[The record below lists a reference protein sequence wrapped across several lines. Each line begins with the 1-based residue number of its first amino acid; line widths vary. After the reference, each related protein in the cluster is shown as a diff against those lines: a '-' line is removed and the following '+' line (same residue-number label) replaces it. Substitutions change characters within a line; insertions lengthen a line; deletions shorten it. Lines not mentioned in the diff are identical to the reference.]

1 MVMTRCQYVII
12 FLLAGQIFLT
22 SNAFSQCPE
31 KIIITTDR
39 YLYFSG
45 ENLWY
50 KAGCFITGTN
60 QPSPLSKV
68 AYLELSNLNGT
79 TVTQIK
85 LSLEKGQGNSYMILP
100 DTLSTG
106 NYFLTAYTNWMRN
119 YDNQFFATT
128 MISVINPFRKDVF
141 NSITKLKVP
150 FSESEKI
157 QSNTAVFEQLQKE
170 YKTRSMV
177 DLIFKNVADLNDI
190 SISVARKSL
199 LSSHENSS
207 KPENQ
212 SGESGSTIKLKNPPD
227 FLPEVEGKIITGIIK
242 NRSDNKPL
250 VKEVVILNFVN
261 RIASLYVTR
270 TDNSGR
276 FRFSVNQFG
285 NKEMVIQPIW
295 ADTSGAGYAV
305 ELDPAFIT
313 EKVKI
318 GPAGVP
324 FNDSLIT
331 EINKCIINMQVEALY
346 NSASKRSYVA
356 KPLTRNFNFYNDP
369 PIKTQLDKYIELPT
383 MSEVFKE
390 IVPSVA
396 VRDRNNVNSFRVASE
411 NGMLL
416 DYFAIVDG
424 IQIKDINRI
433 VSMNPEDVKQIE
445 VIDLK
450 YYFKDQELGAIINIQ
465 TKKGDL
471 SAMNFDNRIFRQE
484 YPCFEYSYIFPFPD
498 YSVDSIYKSDIADFR
513 NQLYWNPQVNV
524 EKEGSHIRFYTS
536 DDTGDYLVAIE
547 GITPEGKRVR
557 YEMPF
562 SVIEK

>member
-1 MVMTRCQYVII
+1 MRRYQHVLT
-12 FLLAGQIFLT
+12 LLLVGQLFLT
-22 SNAFSQCPE
+22 SNSFSQCPE

-39 YLYFSG
+39 CLYFSG

-50 KAGCFITGTN
+50 KAGCYIAGTN

-68 AYLELSNLNGT
+68 VYLELSNLSGT
-79 TVTQIK
+79 TVTQVK

-119 YDNQFFATT
+119 YDNQVFAIA

-141 NSITKLKVP
+141 NSLTSLKLPV
-150 FSESEKI
+150 SESIEI
-157 QSNTAVFEQLQKE
+157 LDNTAVFEPIQKE
-170 YKTRSMV
+170 YKTRALV
-177 DLIFKNVADLNDI
+177 DLNIKNVTDLNDI

-199 LSSHENSS
+199 LSSYENRS
-207 KPENQ
+207 KAENQ
-212 SGESGSTIKLKNPPD
+212 SAESASTKRLKNPPD
-227 FLPEVEGKIITGIIK
+227 FLPEPEGKIITGIIK

-261 RIASLYVTR
+261 RITSLYVTR

-305 ELDPAFIT
+305 ELDPSFIT

-318 GPAGVP
+318 KPAGVP

-331 EINKCIINMQVEALY
+331 EINECIINMQVEALY

-356 KPLTRNFNFYNDP
+356 KPLTRNFNFFNDP

-390 IVPSVA
+390 IVPSVG
-396 VRDRNNVNSFRVASE
+396 VRDRNNVNSFRVNSS

-424 IQIKDINRI
+424 IQTKDINRI

-450 YYFKDQELGAIINIQ
+450 YFFKDQELGAIINIQ

-498 YSVDSIYKSDIADFR
+498 YAVDSIYKSDNADFR

-524 EKEGSHIRFYTS
+524 EKESSHIRFYTS
-536 DDTGDYLVAIE
+536 DDTGDYLVALE
-547 GITPEGKRVR
+547 GINNEGKRVR
-557 YEMPF
+557 FEVPF